1 MKLITIKNSL
11 IGHLVVVTLVF
22 QTPSTCKVFKA
33 PSTCSYLCVLNTINF
48 RIPLYLKRYIL
59 GYLCISNTIN
69 LKIPLYLKRYQF
81 QVTFVFQMLSTWRYL
96 YFYIWVAINMQ
107 VPFSLDRYICDAL
120 FFQRTGKKIKLTFL
134 SFVL

>member
-1 MKLITIKNSL
+1 MSSLGISKLALPLLTTHRFLRRTGYRETLNVDMKLITIKNSL

-81 QVTFVFQMLSTWRYL
+81 QVTFVFQMLST
-96 YFYIWVAINMQ
+96 
-107 VPFSLDRYICDAL
+107 
-120 FFQRTGKKIKLTFL
+120 
-134 SFVL
+134 